1 MLQLTAAHGGAS
13 WQTIA
18 IVYHSTSGHTK
29 KLAEAVER
37 GAKSTGAHVTVIPV
51 EELAADAPA
60 WSTLDAADAI
70 IFGAPTY
77 MGGYSAG
84 FKVFAETS
92 SSRWFKQV
100 WKDKFAAGFTT
111 SGSFSG
117 DKLNTLQGLA
127 INAAQHGMIWI
138 SLGLLPPLIQDEKGP
153 APDAPNRSGAFL
165 GAMGSSFMAPPEISP
180 SSGDVKTGELL
191 GERVAKLTIRFLGK

>member
-1 MLQLTAAHGGAS
+1 MA
-13 WQTIA
+13 TIA

-37 GAKSTGAHVTVIPV
+37 GARAAGASVTLIPV
-51 EELAADAPA
+51 EDLGADAPA
-60 WSTLDAADAI
+60 WATLDAADAI

-77 MGGYSAG
+77 MGGYSSH
-84 FKVFAETS
+84 FKAFAEAAS
-92 SSRWFKQV
+92 GRWFQQK

-111 SGSFSG
+111 SGSYSG

-138 SLGLLPPLIQDEKGP
+138 SLGLLPPLIDNEKGP
-153 APDAPNRSGAFL
+153 APDAANRSGAFL
-165 GAMGSSFMAPPEISP
+165 GAMGSSFMAPPEVSP
-180 SSGDVKTGELL
+180 STGDVKTGELL
-191 GERVAKLTIRFLGK
+191 GERVATLTAKFLGR